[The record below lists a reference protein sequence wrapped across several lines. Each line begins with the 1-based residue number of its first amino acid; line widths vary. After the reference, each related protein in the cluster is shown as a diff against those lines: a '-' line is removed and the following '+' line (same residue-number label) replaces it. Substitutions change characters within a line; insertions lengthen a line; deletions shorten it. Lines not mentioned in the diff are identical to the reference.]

1 MKIAVFGL
9 GYVGLTAVGCLAR
22 DGHEVIGID
31 TNPHKVEELLA
42 GRCPIKEPGL
52 AELIATGV
60 AESRIHASQL
70 ADGLLASCDLAL
82 VCVGTPSGT
91 DGSHNMTFV
100 GEVTRQIA
108 VACKDRRGTPLTV
121 VYRSTV
127 RPGTMENFVTP
138 ILQATL
144 KDIRD
149 KIELVYNPEFL
160 RESVAIFDY
169 DNPPKIVVGT
179 ADGAKSDTIERLYAK
194 LNAQRFYTGFKESEL
209 TKFVDNTFHAL
220 KVSFGN
226 EIGRVCYNL
235 GIDAETVYKIFVSD
249 TKLNISSYYLRPGGA
264 FGGSCLPKD
273 VRALQYLS
281 SDIGANTPVV
291 DSIIRTNEAHKH
303 FVFQSCISGVTPGA
317 LVLLTGL
324 AFKPDTDDLRE
335 SPNVDLARKLL
346 NAGFRVSVY
355 DPNVRAEHLLGQNL
369 GYAYSQ
375 LPELSNLLIAR
386 REAETTLYDLVVDTS
401 GNDLGLHTQAKQR
414 FNLREFMHAERRA

>member
-60 AESRIHASQL
+60 AENRIHASQL

-100 GEVTRQIA
+100 GEVTRQIG
-108 VACKDRRGTPLTV
+108 VACKDRRGSPLTV

-127 RPGTMENFVTP
+127 RPGTMENFVMP

-179 ADGAKSDTIERLYAK
+179 ADGAKSDTIEKLYAK
-194 LNAQRFYTGFKESEL
+194 LTAQRFYTGFKESEL

-281 SDIGANTPVV
+281 ADIGANTPVV